1 MLKKIKKVICVTL
14 SLVMLFTLNSSAF
27 AAEKSAT
34 TIKYEEIINNDVEM
48 EFYDYSYKLAQCLAA
63 VNGEEYDSVV
73 SRFTNEYENPV
84 VDEITSFVEGQ
95 NKKRNTGDLTTYK
108 LDKNISE
115 SLTHVYEI
123 DDATTVTITLQLII
137 IDELESGSEKLST
150 YATQKTATG
159 NMSRSYYSSIVGN
172 KIFELGLSCNFYYNG
187 SKASYKSGLDAY
199 YKRGTLSAWQVN
211 NWSKWHE
218 QDGTSYWAYCS
229 GNFHWGL
236 EIDGV
241 GLVIDE
247 YYIKLGLECDK
258 DGTVHTLEVVR

>member
-1 MLKKIKKVICVTL
+1 
-14 SLVMLFTLNSSAF
+14 
-27 AAEKSAT
+27 
-34 TIKYEEIINNDVEM
+34 M

-123 DDATTVTITLQLII
+123 DDSTTVTITPQLII

-172 KIFELGLSCNFYYNG
+172 KIFELGLSC
-187 SKASYKSGLDAY
+187 K
-199 YKRGTLSAWQVN
+199 
-211 NWSKWHE
+211 
-218 QDGTSYWAYCS
+218 
-229 GNFHWGL
+229 
-236 EIDGV
+236 
-241 GLVIDE
+241 
-247 YYIKLGLECDK
+247 
-258 DGTVHTLEVVR
+258 